1 MKTGVIVCSNA
12 ALDYIPHEEY
22 IPIFRSVV
30 IFNENEK
37 YDDYTEIKANDF
49 YNRLATDKES
59 FPHTAFV
66 SPGRMEE
73 IFDEMKEKGYERVL
87 CILIS
92 EKLSGLAN
100 AVRKV
105 AEDYEGLD
113 IIVYDSRT
121 IAYPQALMALTAAR
135 MFNEGKSLEEVL
147 KRIDFIRDNNH
158 LIFCVETLE
167 YLIKNGR
174 LSKVAGG
181 IANLLQIKPLLALD
195 KYGAI
200 ETLAKIRTTKKAREA
215 MINLFLEEVKDKDV
229 TPCIIH
235 ANAKEEVIKEI
246 KDKVLAVHPE
256 FGDINVYP
264 LTPVVGAHAGPG
276 TISLGYICNY
286 KE

>member
-12 ALDYIPHEEY
+12 ALDYIPHNEY
-22 IPIFRSVV
+22 IPVFRSVV

-37 YDDYTEIKANDF
+37 YDDYTEIKAEDF
-49 YNRLATDKES
+49 YHRLATDKTS

-66 SPGRMEE
+66 SPGKMVE

-92 EKLSGLAN
+92 EKLSSLAKT
-100 AVRKV
+100 VRMV
-105 AEDYEGLD
+105 ADDYEGLD
-113 IIVYDSRT
+113 IVVYDSRT
-121 IAYPQALMALTAAR
+121 IAYPQALMALTAAK
-135 MFNEGKSLEEVL
+135 MFNENKSLDEVL
-147 KRIDFIRDNNH
+147 KRLDFIRDHNH

-181 IANLLQIKPLLALD
+181 VANLLQIKPLLGLD
-195 KYGAI
+195 KMGAI

-215 MINLFLEEVKDKDV
+215 MIDLFLKEVKDKDV

-246 KDKVLAVHPE
+246 KDKVLAIHPE
-256 FGDINVYP
+256 YQDINVYP

-276 TISLGYICNY
+276 TISLGYIENY
-286 KE
+286 HE

>member
-12 ALDYIPHEEY
+12 AIDYIPHDEY
-22 IPIFRSVV
+22 IPVFRSVV

-37 YDDYTEIKANDF
+37 YDDHTEITAKDF
-49 YNRLATDKES
+49 YTRLETDKSS

-66 SPGRMEE
+66 SPGKMIE

-92 EKLSGLAN
+92 EKLSSLAKTVRLVADDYNGLE
-100 AVRKV
+100 V
-105 AEDYEGLD
+105 
-113 IIVYDSRT
+113 IVYDSRT
-121 IAYPQALMALTAAR
+121 LAYPEALMALTAAR
-135 MFNEGKSLEEVL
+135 MFNEGKDLPEVL
-147 KRIDFIRDNNH
+147 KHLDFIRDNNH

-174 LSKVAGG
+174 LSKVAGSL
-181 IANLLQIKPLLALD
+181 ANLLQIKPLLHLD
-195 KYGAI
+195 KMGSV

-215 MINLFLEEVKDKDV
+215 MIKLFLEEVKDKDV

-235 ANAKEEVIKEI
+235 ANAKDEVIKEI

-256 FGDINVYP
+256 YQDINVYP

-276 TISLGYICNY
+276 TVSLGYILNY
-286 KE
+286 HD